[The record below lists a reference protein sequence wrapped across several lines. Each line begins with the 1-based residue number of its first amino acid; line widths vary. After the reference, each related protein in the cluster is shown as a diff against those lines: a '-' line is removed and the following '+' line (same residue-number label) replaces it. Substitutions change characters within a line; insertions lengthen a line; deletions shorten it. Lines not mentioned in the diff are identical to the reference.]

1 MDIELQA
8 LVVDDT
14 PLNLKLL
21 GALLTANGFQ
31 VQTATSAEAALELL
45 RTKPFGILF
54 LDIRLPGMDG
64 LALAR
69 LLRADPAYKRLV
81 IVAVTAS
88 AMKADEASALAAGC
102 DAFVTKPIN
111 TRAFVPFVV
120 SLLARLRQL
129 GRRTSE

>member
-1 MDIELQA
+1 MTELELHA

-21 GALLTANGFQ
+21 GTLLTANGFH
-31 VQTATSAEAALELL
+31 VETATSAEAALELL
-45 RTKPFGILF
+45 GAKQFGIMF

-69 LLRADPAYKRLV
+69 KLRADPVYKKLV

-88 AMKADEASALAAGC
+88 AMKTDEASALAAGC

-111 TRAFVPFVV
+111 TRALVPFVV
-120 SLLARLRQL
+120 NLIARCRD
-129 GRRTSE
+129 R

>member
-1 MDIELQA
+1 MTELEHQA

-21 GALLTANGFQ
+21 GRLLAANGFE
-31 VQTATSAEAALELL
+31 VQSATSAEEALECLVAK
-45 RTKPFGILF
+45 RFGILF

-64 LALAR
+64 LALTR
-69 LLRADPAYKRLV
+69 ILRADPVHHKLV

-88 AMKADEASALAAGC
+88 AMKTDEASALAAGC

-111 TRAFVPFVV
+111 TRALVPFVV
-120 SLLARLRQL
+120 NLLARLRD
-129 GRRTSE
+129 R